1 MIIDVTEVET
11 ERPKYNQK
19 DWFSGKKWMH
29 TVKFQTIINAHTNEI
44 LNIFPDTGKN
54 HDFKTFKNSKLEF
67 LSETVILADKD
78 YQGLQKI
85 HSNTFL
91 PIKTSKNNPK
101 TSKIKIFNKIIN
113 KTRRKIEHVFAF
125 LKCFKIIGYKFR
137 KGRKRIFLRFNLI
150 AGFYN
155 LSLKLKNVMQ

>member
-1 MIIDVTEVET
+1 
-11 ERPKYNQK
+11 
-19 DWFSGKKWMH
+19 MH
-29 TVKFQTIINAHTNEI
+29 AVKFQTIINANTNEI
-44 LNIFPDTGKN
+44 LNIFADIGKN
-54 HDFKTFKNSKLEF
+54 HDFKVFKNSKVKF
-67 LSETVILADKD
+67 LSETVIFADKG

-85 HSNTFL
+85 HDNTFL

-101 TSKIKIFNKIIN
+101 TSKIKIFNKTIN

-125 LKCFKIIGYKFR
+125 LKWFKIIGYKFR

-150 AGFYN
+150 AGFFN

>member
-67 LSETVILADKD
+67 LSETVILADKG

-85 HSNTFL
+85 DSNTFL

-125 LKCFKIIGYKFR
+125 LKLLVI
-137 KGRKRIFLRFNLI
+137 NLEKVENEY
-150 AGFYN
+150 F
-155 LSLKLKNVMQ
+155 

>member
-67 LSETVILADKD
+67 LSETVILADKG

-101 TSKIKIFNKIIN
+101 TSKIKIFNN
-113 KTRRKIEHVFAF
+113 LRTCLES
-125 LKCFKIIGYKFR
+125 FR
-137 KGRKRIFLRFNLI
+137 K
-150 AGFYN
+150 
-155 LSLKLKNVMQ
+155 

>member
-1 MIIDVTEVET
+1 M
-11 ERPKYNQK
+11 P
-19 DWFSGKKWMH
+19 
-29 TVKFQTIINAHTNEI
+29 VKFQTVINANTNEI
-44 LNIFPDTGKN
+44 LNIFSDIGKN
-54 HDFKTFKNSKLEF
+54 HDFKTFKNSKLKF
-67 LSETVILADKD
+67 LPETIILADKG

-85 HSNTFL
+85 HANTFL
-91 PIKTSKNNPK
+91 PIKISKNNPK
-101 TSKIKIFNKIIN
+101 TNKTKIFNKIIN

-137 KGRKRIFLRFNLI
+137 KVRKRIFLRFNLI

>member
-11 ERPKYNQK
+11 ELPKYNQK

-29 TVKFQTIINAHTNEI
+29 TVKFQTVINANTNEI
-44 LNIFPDTGKN
+44 LNIFSDIGKN
-54 HDFKTFKNSKLEF
+54 YDFKTFKNSKLKF
-67 LSETVILADKD
+67 LPETIILADKG

-85 HSNTFL
+85 HANTFL
-91 PIKTSKNNPK
+91 PIKISKNNPK
-101 TSKIKIFNKIIN
+101 TNKTKIFNKIIN

-137 KGRKRIFLRFNLI
+137 KARKRIFLRFNLI